1 MLANIR
7 RKLGIPPGIVG
18 QPLAAPPPQFVE
30 NMVISPPFHDSS
42 MPPPFTMEE
51 LGFVPPG
58 DKNIVSPAAIPLW
71 LQEQVCRRVLL
82 RKSSCSTLPEFAEY
96 NRYWLPAQW
105 FRRHLP

>member
-7 RKLGIPPGIVG
+7 RKLGIPPGIVT

-30 NMVISPPFHDSS
+30 NMVISPTFHDSS

-71 LQEQVCRRVLL
+71 LQEQVCCRVLREKAL
-82 RKSSCSTLPEFAEY
+82 AQTLLEFVEY
-96 NRYWLPAQW
+96 DRYWLPAQW
-105 FRRHLP
+105 F